1 MSKLAYQSKLNV
13 TASLAILSIA
23 MGGVTSAA
31 FAAPPPTLSPAPSAE
46 QPSALPPTDA
56 TAVPSAAAGT
66 TPPPAAIAAPA
77 PEAAPP
83 AADPISAAGDAV
95 APPGFEPPPT
105 FTPPTAL
112 PSAAQPPS
120 GGLSA
125 ASTGEGSAP
134 AFSDVIGQQNGQI
147 EQPAALPP
155 GFDLPLEGQAQGAG
169 TLDEKSK
176 EEKEAELRKKAFDSA
191 INGLFALHPEEV
203 RRLLERSDEHK
214 QAVEVPIY
222 SNPTP
227 ESSFATISLDPGE
240 KPLEVKT
247 AIGHVTTLSM
257 VDATGQ
263 PWPIK
268 DITWAGNFEVLQ
280 PEDGSNMLRI
290 TPLSEFAQGNVS
302 MRMVGLNPPII
313 MTFKADRQTVHVR
326 LDVQVPEIGPN
337 GVAPL
342 INSNLTGATA
352 GNAQLASVL
361 EGVIPSK
368 ARKMT
373 LNGVDGRTSAYDMG
387 GTMYVRTPYTLLS
400 PAWNSSVRSADGTNV
415 YALASTPVLILS
427 DKGKMVRAY
436 LSGEEKADGQ

>member
-1 MSKLAYQSKLNV
+1 MSKLAYQSKLKV
-13 TASLAILSIA
+13 TASLAIMSLA
-23 MGGVTSAA
+23 VGGFAA
-31 FAAPPPTLSPAPSAE
+31 TVSAAPPSLSAAPAESTA
-46 QPSALPPTDA
+46 QPPTDA
-56 TAVPSAAAGT
+56 ASVV
-66 TPPPAAIAAPA
+66 PPPDAMVATPA
-77 PEAAPP
+77 PQTAPP
-83 AADPISAAGDAV
+83 SLSA
-95 APPGFEPPPT
+95 EPPAT
-105 FTPPTAL
+105 FTPPTAE
-112 PSAAQPPS
+112 PTNAQPPS
-120 GGLSA
+120 TALPPTLGATQA
-125 ASTGEGSAP
+125 APPTAIPSLT
-134 AFSDVIGQQNGQI
+134 DVIGQSGTQV

-155 GFDLPLEGQAQGAG
+155 GFELPVDGGPQGVG
-169 TLDEKSK
+169 SLNEKSQ
-176 EEKEAELRKKAFDSA
+176 EEKEAELRKKAYDSA
-191 INGLFALHPEEV
+191 INSLFALHPDEI
-203 RRLLERSDEHK
+203 RRLLERSDEQK

-227 ESSFATISLDPGE
+227 ESSFVTISLDPGE

-247 AIGHVTTLSM
+247 AIGHVTTMSM

-268 DITWAGNFEVLQ
+268 DLTWAGNFEVLQ

-313 MTFKADRQTVHVR
+313 MTFKADRQNVHVR

-342 INSNLTGATA
+342 INSNLTTSTA

-361 EGVIPSK
+361 EGVVPSK
-368 ARKMT
+368 AKKMT
-373 LNGVDGRTSAYDMG
+373 LSGVDGRTSAYDVG

-415 YALASTPVLILS
+415 YSLASTPVLILS

-436 LSGEEKADGQ
+436 LNAEEKADGQ